1 MSNQL
6 QITGGAKVRNLEGAI
21 VGSSGVLSSVGLG
34 VANGVATLGTDG
46 KVPTSQ
52 LPALNSSYKG
62 VWNAATNT
70 PTIANGVGT
79 SGDYYIVTTGGV
91 WNGITFTAGQTVVYN
106 GSIWQQAGGSAGVT
120 SVGLSAPAAF
130 TVSGSPVTST
140 GTLSI
145 NAAGTSAQYISGAG
159 TLISFP
165 TNLVTTSRTIS
176 TISPLSGGGALSADL
191 TLTIQKA
198 TSSVDGYL
206 SSADWNTFNNKQPAL
221 GFTPYN
227 ATNPSGFISGITYSN
242 VVTALGYTPY
252 NASNP
257 SGFITSAGSISGSA
271 GSVAWAGV
279 TGRPTALSYFTNDLG
294 NYGGWITGINYS
306 MVVTALGFTPYNA
319 SNPNGFITSAALTGY
334 LQLGGGTLTGNLTTN
349 SGVTITASAFYELS
363 DIRYKNILEVNPI
376 IDLSALG
383 VIKFTFKEDE
393 KAQVRYG
400 YSAQEVQA
408 ILPDVVSEKDKLFIN
423 YCDIHTLKIAQLE
436 SKIIELENKLNSLCQ
451 QLPS

>member
-21 VGSSGVLSSVGLG
+21 VGSSGILSSIGLG

-130 TVSGSPVTST
+130 TISGSPVTST
-140 GTLSI
+140 GTLSL
-145 NAAGTSAQYISGAG
+145 NAAGTTAQYISGAG

-176 TISPLSGGGALSADL
+176 TTSPLSGGGTLSSDL

-198 TSSVDGYL
+198 TTSVDGYL
-206 SSADWNTFNNKQPAL
+206 SSTDWNTFNNKQPAL

-227 ATNPSGFISGITYSN
+227 AT
-242 VVTALGYTPY
+242 
-252 NASNP
+252 NP

-294 NYGGWITGINYS
+294 NYGGWITGITYS
-306 MVVTALGFTPYNA
+306 NVITALGYTPY
-319 SNPNGFITSAALTGY
+319 SNTNPSGFITSSALSPY
-334 LQLGGGTLTGNLTTN
+334 LLLSGGTLTGNLTTN
-349 SGVTITASAFYELS
+349 SGVTITAAAFYELS
-363 DIRYKNILEVNPI
+363 DIRFKNILEVNPKVN
-376 IDLSALG
+376 LSSIG
-383 VIKFTFKEDE
+383 VIKFTYKEDE
-393 KAQVRYG
+393 SSKVRYG
-400 YSAQEVQA
+400 YSAQDIQS
-408 ILPDVVSEKDKLFIN
+408 ILPDAVDEQDKLFIN
-423 YCDIHTLKIAQLE
+423 YSDIHTLKIAQLE
-436 SKIIELENKLNSLCQ
+436 SKIIELENKINSLCQ
-451 QLPS
+451 QQPS

>member
-21 VGSSGVLSSVGLG
+21 VGSSGILSSIGLG

-130 TVSGSPVTST
+130 TISGSPVTST
-140 GTLSI
+140 GTLSL
-145 NAAGTSAQYISGAG
+145 NAAGTTAQYISGAG

-176 TISPLSGGGALSADL
+176 TTSPLSGGGTLSSDL

-198 TSSVDGYL
+198 TTSVDGYL
-206 SSADWNTFNNKQPAL
+206 SSTDWNTFNNKQPAL

-227 ATNPSGFISGITYSN
+227 AT
-242 VVTALGYTPY
+242 
-252 NASNP
+252 NP

-294 NYGGWITGINYS
+294 NYGGWITGITYS
-306 MVVTALGFTPYNA
+306 NVITALGYTPY
-319 SNPNGFITSAALTGY
+319 SNTNPSGFITSSALSPY
-334 LQLGGGTLTGNLTTN
+334 LLLSGGTLTGNLTTN
-349 SGVTITASAFYELS
+349 SGVTITAAAFYELS
-363 DIRYKNILEVNPI
+363 DIRFKNILEVNPKVN
-376 IDLSALG
+376 LSSIG
-383 VIKFTFKEDE
+383 VIKFTYKEDE
-393 KAQVRYG
+393 SGKVRYG
-400 YSAQEVQA
+400 YSAQDIQS
-408 ILPDVVSEKDKLFIN
+408 ILPDAVDEQDKLFIN
-423 YCDIHTLKIAQLE
+423 YSDIHTLKIAQLE
-436 SKIIELENKLNSLCQ
+436 SKIIELENKINSLCQ
-451 QLPS
+451 QQPS

>member
-140 GTLSI
+140 GTLSL

-159 TLISFP
+159 TLVSFP

-176 TISPLSGGGALSADL
+176 TTSPLSGGGALSADL

-206 SSADWNTFNNKQPAL
+206 SSTDWNTFNNKQPAL

-227 ATNPSGFISGITYSN
+227 ATNPAGYISGITSAN
-242 VVTALGYTPY
+242 VISALGYTPY

-257 SGFITSAGSISGSA
+257 AGYITSSGSISGSA

-294 NYGGWITGINYS
+294 NYGGWITGITYS
-306 MVVTALGFTPYNA
+306 NVITALGFTPYNA
-319 SNPNGFITSAALTGY
+319 SNPNGYITAAALTGY
-334 LQLGGGTLTGNLTTN
+334 LQLSGGTLTGNLTTN

-363 DIRYKNILEVNPI
+363 DIRYKNILEVNPA

-400 YSAQEVQA
+400 YSAQEVQS